1 MQIEGS
7 SIISERLSLSGIP
20 IWILI
25 VSLLFSLISGLV
37 VGTIFSILIGV
48 GISLTVAFILYFVMN
63 ILFGMDNLADLK
75 IWNKFTFSSRRKMR
89 K

>member
-1 MQIEGS
+1 MLIKGS

-25 VSLLFSLISGLV
+25 VSLLFSLISGVV
-37 VGTIFSILIGV
+37 VGSIFSILIGV
-48 GISLTVAFILYFVMN
+48 GISLTVAFLLYFIMN
-63 ILFGMDNLADLK
+63 ILFGMDNLADFK
-75 IWNKFTFSSRRKMR
+75 ILNKFIYSSRKEMR